1 MKSSLSGEAAR
12 IFAAG
17 EKEASMKLLAVALGL
32 CLALAG
38 CAASYHPYG
47 WPAGG
52 VPANDA
58 RGDGASK

>member
-1 MKSSLSGEAAR
+1 
-12 IFAAG
+12 
-17 EKEASMKLLAVALGL
+17 MKLLAVALGL

-58 RGDGASK
+58 RGDDASK